1 MWLKAVITPETGPG
15 LHSSHMSMK
24 TNSRVLRHTHVSSEM
39 CYFYVII
46 LFFFNQQN
54 LLFSDFINLLDNY
67 ESSTGVSET
76 VTAEELQENR
86 LFIDAIMET
95 DLMKVHKQHY

>member
-1 MWLKAVITPETGPG
+1 ML
-15 LHSSHMSMK
+15 L
-24 TNSRVLRHTHVSSEM
+24 
-39 CYFYVII
+39 FF
-46 LFFFNQQN
+46 FFFNQQN